1 MTDPTDDEKEDAP
14 SLWGG
19 KLDRPW
25 KVALVIGAM
34 FALYVATTYVAGMY

>member
-1 MTDPTDDEKEDAP
+1 MTDPSDDEKEHAP
-14 SLWGG
+14 PLWGG

-34 FALYVATTYVAGMY
+34 FAVYVAVTYVAAM

>member
-1 MTDPTDDEKEDAP
+1 MTEPTDDKLEHAR

-25 KVALVIGAM
+25 KVILVIGTM
-34 FALYVATTYVAGMY
+34 FAIYAAITYAASM